1 MRPVF
6 LRFFALFC
14 ALFWDWACFWGLGL
28 FWDWDCFWDLAC
40 FGTGLVFF
48 KGALRTVLRAVLDVD
63 LCAVLTLSDLWQ
75 LAGGYGELSHSAY
88 AA

>member
-14 ALFWDWACFWGLGL
+14 ALFWDWACF
-28 FWDWDCFWDLAC
+28 FE
-40 FGTGLVFF
+40 
-48 KGALRTVLRAVLDVD
+48 GALRAVLRAVLDVD